1 MHAIRLISILF
12 LCLTA
17 GVCGG
22 EVPGR
27 HLFVLS
33 GQSNMTQTLGHSF
46 YECVG
51 AVLGKDRVLIARTGH
66 PGQPI
71 KNWYR
76 DWQPPEG
83 MEDPKPD
90 KNGHLYDVLIAAVER
105 VRKDE
110 TPASATFIWMQG
122 EADASRGWASVYEKS
137 FLGLSDQLR
146 ADLGIEEIHFVVGRI
161 NDYWLREPDGEAMR
175 EILAKLGE
183 DHANGAW
190 IDTDDLNRGVN
201 PWGGFSFEDGHYPPE
216 GYVVIGQRFAREACR
231 LIAPDI
237 ELDPAIFEERFI
249 DSYRQIKTHDGIGK
263 KVSGSAPPGATD
275 LSVLSDGKFGTTD
288 HQDGA
293 WVGFP
298 PSDQPIELVLDLGAE
313 MEVDSMAVNLL
324 LSSAAKS
331 EFPEQLVYSTS
342 ADGQEFRV
350 NGSRYNTIRYY
361 NTKELAKMRT
371 DGIEPVSVLL
381 LTRQWDREGPVR
393 ARKVKVEIK
402 TGGQW
407 VFIDEIVVNP
417 RK

>member
-1 MHAIRLISILF
+1 MIRILV

-17 GVCGG
+17 GVSG
-22 EVPGR
+22 EEAAGR

-33 GQSNMTQTLGHSF
+33 GQSNMTPTLGRSF
-46 YECVG
+46 YECAG
-51 AVLGKDRVLIARTGH
+51 AVLGKDRVLVARTGH

-76 DWQPPEG
+76 DWHPPEG
-83 MEDPKPD
+83 MEDPGSE
-90 KNGHLYDVLIAAVER
+90 KNGHLYDVLITAVER

-110 TPASATFIWMQG
+110 IPASVTFVWMQG
-122 EADASRGWASVYEKS
+122 EADASNGWASVYEKS
-137 FLGLSDQLR
+137 FLGLLDRLR
-146 ADLGIEEIHFVVGRI
+146 ADLGIEKIHFVVGRI
-161 NDYWLREPDGEAMR
+161 NDHWLREPDGEAMR
-175 EILAKLGE
+175 EILARLGDE
-183 DHANGAW
+183 HANGAW

-201 PWGGFSFEDGHYPPE
+201 PWGGFSFEDGHYPPS
-216 GYVVIGQRFAREACR
+216 GYVVMGQRFAREACR

-237 ELDPAIFEERFI
+237 ERDPVIFEEHFI
-249 DSYRQIKTHDGIGK
+249 DSHRQIRTHDGIGK
-263 KVSGSAPPGATD
+263 EVSGSVPPGAKD
-275 LSVLSDGKFGTTD
+275 LSLLSDGKFGTAD
-288 HQDGA
+288 HEDSA
-293 WVGFP
+293 WIGFP
-298 PSDQPIELVLDLGAE
+298 PSDEPIELVLDLAAE
-313 MEVDSMAVNLL
+313 TEVDSMAVNLL

-361 NTKELAKMRT
+361 DAKELARMRA

-407 VFIDEIVVNP
+407 AFVDEIVVNP